1 MHHRQSTAHHPAA
14 QPHAWQ
20 LFAIGLLAMGFRSA
34 AAVAEDRPSA
44 AMMEPVHG
52 LVAFMSTLRPGE
64 EPAMFARRGLCIVEN
79 FAPFLFCGPH
89 AASDWAAGF
98 RGHAAEGGLE
108 ELAATFGDA
117 QDFSQ
122 SGNRAYFSLPTTWT
136 GLTNGKP
143 FEEHGAWSFV
153 LQRQSNGWRIVA
165 YGWGVTAYTE
175 SPSVKSG
182 S

>member
-1 MHHRQSTAHHPAA
+1 MHHRQSAVQRAA
-14 QPHAWQ
+14 QPHAW
-20 LFAIGLLAMGFRSA
+20 LFLAIGLLAMGFLSRA
-34 AAVAEDRPSA
+34 AAAEDQPGV

-52 LVAFMSTLRPGE
+52 LVAFMSTLRPGDQ
-64 EPAMFARRGLCIVEN
+64 PTVFARRGLCIVEN

-89 AASDWAAGF
+89 AAADWAAGF
-98 RGHAAEGGLE
+98 RSHAAEGDLKN
-108 ELAATFGDA
+108 LVATFGEA
-117 QDFSQ
+117 HDFSQ
-122 SGNRAYFSLPTTWT
+122 AGNRAYFSLPTTWT

-153 LQRQSNGWRIVA
+153 LQRQSSGWRIVG